1 MTQYLKV
8 STAVKNTRNGKM
20 AGLAVNTMIEDS
32 SIECED
38 SKILNT
44 NLKDEIEKF
53 EDGKVKDKPLNR
65 KSESENFTTGNDV
78 SARDSNMSI
87 SSEQLTVCK
96 NVSSTVSKNETF
108 SEASEADSNSLKYFD
123 EICSADKGHRLL

>member
-1 MTQYLKV
+1 
-8 STAVKNTRNGKM
+8 M
-20 AGLAVNTMIEDS
+20 AGIAVNTMIEDS

-53 EDGKVKDKPLNR
+53 EDGKVTDKSLNR
-65 KSESENFTTGNDV
+65 KSESENFKILSGNDV
-78 SARDSNMSI
+78 STRDSNTSI
-87 SSEQLTVCK
+87 SSEQLTVFE